1 MTSTPTVV
9 TQNGRRIPWHGLHD
23 SWKYSQLKYILVII
37 QYILD
42 IQYRELNSLKSP
54 LSRTAQLQ
62 ITQNYDRR
70 GGGGPRKYLTLRRDR
85 RTLLRRNV
93 DVILQNFPKLQTEY
107 VEMERR
113 QGKVRLSHAAY
124 CAGATGHS
132 SELAFGNM
140 QALLETFGQNNKTNF
155 NLISLFYFPK
165 ARSDF
170 CPLTDRWACGQS
182 LHPLRD
188 IIRNE

>member
-1 MTSTPTVV
+1 MFLWVAISWLSFAYLTFKNKQSDITEWHYRVTSTPTVL

-23 SWKYSQLKYILVII
+23 IWKYSQLKYILVII

-113 QGKVRLSHAAY
+113 QGKVRLDWAMRHIVLELLDIPQNSLL
-124 CAGATGHS
+124 ATCRH
-132 SELAFGNM
+132 
-140 QALLETFGQNNKTNF
+140 
-155 NLISLFYFPK
+155 Y
-165 ARSDF
+165 
-170 CPLTDRWACGQS
+170 
-182 LHPLRD
+182 
-188 IIRNE
+188 